1 MAIVERHRS
10 SDGLLELIVDFT
22 AGDWSIG
29 FDGVPS
35 HTHGDILAGVEGG
48 SPEDAVKAYVTE
60 ILSSKRVIVIRR
72 TDGVVGD
79 AWVAD
84 GPVADLGK
92 YARPSDNFE
101 LRFWNGEPAA
111 G

>member
-10 SDGLLELIVDFT
+10 SDGMLELVVDYT

-35 HTHGDILAGVEGG
+35 HTHGDILAQIEGG
-48 SPEDAVKAYVTE
+48 SPEDAAKAYVRE
-60 ILSSKRVIVIRR
+60 ILSSKRVIVILQ
-72 TDGVVGD
+72 TDGVVRD
-79 AWVAD
+79 AWIAD

-92 YARPSDNFE
+92 YARPCDTFE
-101 LRFWNGEPAA
+101 LRFWNGKPAA
-111 G
+111 